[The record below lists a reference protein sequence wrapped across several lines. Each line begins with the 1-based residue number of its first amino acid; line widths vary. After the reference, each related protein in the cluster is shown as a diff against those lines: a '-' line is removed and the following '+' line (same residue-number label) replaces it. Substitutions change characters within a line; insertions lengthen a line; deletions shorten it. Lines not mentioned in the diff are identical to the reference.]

1 MDAMRVA
8 FHGVFC
14 EYFVGERNDFFGKTE
29 WDESMVGRNVMLK
42 RKESCFFGSCEG
54 LFPGFVVRIFCKR
67 EMTFENG
74 VGCSCV

>member
-1 MDAMRVA
+1 
-8 FHGVFC
+8 
-14 EYFVGERNDFFGKTE
+14 
-29 WDESMVGRNVMLK
+29 MVGRNVMLK